1 MMVLRR
7 LGCLELRL
15 DFDRGRH
22 NARWEGEREFRKRK
36 ATHLQMSTRIAV
48 LKIIQLS
55 ISNRKTS
62 SINYTPCHSSLDCA
76 IDSGYLPFVNYNT
89 SNHICIVGD
98 LHESL
103 LPCTYLLWRES
114 IRLASRQG
122 LYGRTHGGTSVTS
135 CILMYW
141 SHKFIPCLCEMWTIA
156 CVR

>member
-1 MMVLRR
+1 MMVLHR

-15 DFDRGRH
+15 D
-22 NARWEGEREFRKRK
+22 ARWEAEREFRKRK
-36 ATHLQMSTRIAV
+36 ATHLQMSTRMVA

-55 ISNRKTS
+55 IPNRKTS
-62 SINYTPCHSSLDCA
+62 SINCTPCHSSLVCA

-89 SNHICIVGD
+89 SNHICIAGH
-98 LHESL
+98 LRESL
-103 LPCTYLLWRES
+103 LPCTFLLWRES

-135 CILMYW
+135 RILIYW
-141 SHKFIPCLCEMWTIA
+141 SHKFILCLCEMWTIA